1 MFFLLRIYYNPDQ
14 DILQAI
20 MIRNIRKSVSVKVRF
35 FVLKGIV
42 LLFMLIGFQG
52 YAQTEGERIPLPEP
66 RHGGDVSLERAIYE
80 RRSVRSFKDS
90 SLRFEQLSQ
99 ILWAAS
105 GKTIDGITGASRS
118 APSAGGLYPLEF
130 FAVVGSVEDLKPG
143 IYRYSWKD
151 HSVRMEKE
159 GDLRVE
165 LARAALHQRFIQ
177 DAPLVIVITAV
188 YERTAQKYGR
198 RGSSRYVYVDAGHA
212 AQNIFLQ
219 TVALD
224 LGTVVVGAFM
234 DNEVKKLLNLGD
246 EEPLLIMPIG
256 SPSR

>member
-1 MFFLLRIYYNPDQ
+1 M
-14 DILQAI
+14 
-20 MIRNIRKSVSVKVRF
+20 SVKGRF
-35 FVLKGIV
+35 FVLEGIV
-42 LLFMLIGFQG
+42 FLLLLIVFRGH
-52 YAQTEGERIPLPEP
+52 AQTEDESIPLSEP
-66 RHGGDVSLERAIYE
+66 RHRGDVSLERAIYE

-90 SLRFEQLSQ
+90 SLLFDQLSQ
-99 ILWAAS
+99 LLWAAS

-130 FAVVGSVEDLKPG
+130 FAVVGSVESLKPG
-143 IYRYSWKD
+143 IYRYNWKD

-159 GDLRVE
+159 GDLRAE

-177 DAPLVIVITAV
+177 DAPLVIVIAAV
-188 YERTAQKYGR
+188 YERTARKYGR
-198 RGSSRYVYVDAGHA
+198 RGSSRYVYIDAGHA

-219 TVALD
+219 TVGLD

-256 SPSR
+256 WPLR

>member
-1 MFFLLRIYYNPDQ
+1 MSVKGRVFAFLGTVFLL
-14 DILQAI
+14 
-20 MIRNIRKSVSVKVRF
+20 
-35 FVLKGIV
+35 VLI
-42 LLFMLIGFQG
+42 IPQG
-52 YAQTEGERIPLPEP
+52 YAQTKGESISFPEP
-66 RHGGDVSLERAIYE
+66 RHRGDMSLERAIFE
-80 RRSVRSFKDS
+80 RRSVRSFKDR
-90 SLRFEQLSQ
+90 SLHFEQLSQ

-130 FAVVGSVEDLKPG
+130 FAVAGSVEGLKPG
-143 IYRYSWKD
+143 IYRYNWKD
-151 HSVRMEKE
+151 HSVSMEKE
-159 GDLRVE
+159 GDLRAE
-165 LARAALHQRFIQ
+165 LSRAALHQRFIQ
-177 DAPLVIVITAV
+177 KAPLVIVITAV
-188 YERTAQKYGR
+188 YERTARKYGR
-198 RGSSRYVYVDAGHA
+198 RGSSRYVHIDAGHA

-256 SPSR
+256 WP